1 MIIKEKKLTSEEI
14 ENLKT
19 EVFIYPTDTIYGI
32 GCDATNDKL
41 VEKIREIKQR
51 ENKPFSI
58 IAPSVQWILDNFNVN
73 VRLIDKYLPGPY
85 TLLLEKKQKNF
96 LNSVSNNEF
105 VGIRIPDCT
114 FTKTLQNLN
123 MPFVT
128 TSVNLSGEEFANTI
142 REINKEILSK
152 VNLIIDAGELSGKSS
167 ILVKDGEEIKR

>member
-96 LNSVSNNEF
+96 
-105 VGIRIPDCT
+105 
-114 FTKTLQNLN
+114 
-123 MPFVT
+123 
-128 TSVNLSGEEFANTI
+128 
-142 REINKEILSK
+142 
-152 VNLIIDAGELSGKSS
+152 
-167 ILVKDGEEIKR
+167 